1 MSLSDQTFARP
12 IHTTRTFEAAIE
24 HIIEGIE
31 RGRLRAGSAL
41 PKESELAEQ
50 LGISRPTLRQGL
62 RVLQDVGYL
71 QVKPGKGGG
80 ISIVSDLVP
89 TAEISR
95 GIALEEEA
103 IVEVLHARRVL
114 EGAST
119 FAAMQSA
126 SEEDFDEI
134 EHTISLTREHLG
146 DRYAVM
152 KTDAMFHRA
161 VLRACRNALLSESMR
176 GLSRRMAPIRDSY
189 RGGLDS
195 DRQTL
200 DIHARQLDAMK
211 AGDAVTLTRVL
222 HDHFIM
228 LEEELAEAMGH
239 TWDELFGRLAQP
251 LHDLL
256 GDRGGSGDPSSTT

>member
-12 IHTTRTFEAAIE
+12 IQTTRTFEAAIE

-62 RVLQDVGYL
+62 RVLQEVGYL

-80 ISIVSDLVP
+80 ITILSDLVP

-114 EGAST
+114 EGAIT
-119 FAAMQSA
+119 FAAMQFA

-161 VLRACRNALLSESMR
+161 VLGACRNALLSESMR

-200 DIHARQLDAMK
+200 DIHARQLDAMR
-211 AGDAVTLTRVL
+211 AGDAVTLTLVL

-228 LEEELAEAMGH
+228 LEEEIAEATGRS
-239 TWDELFGRLAQP
+239 WDELFGRLAQP

-256 GDRGGSGDPSSTT
+256 ANRGGSGDSP

>member
-1 MSLSDQTFARP
+1 MSMSDQSFARP
-12 IHTTRTFEAAIE
+12 IHTPRTFEAAIE

-31 RGRLRAGSAL
+31 RGRLRAGSSL

-95 GIALEEEA
+95 GIAYEEEA
-103 IVEVLHARRVL
+103 IVEVLRARRVL
-114 EGAST
+114 EGAIA
-119 FAAMQSA
+119 FAAMQFA

-146 DRYAVM
+146 DRFAVM

-161 VLRACRNALLSESMR
+161 VLRACRNQVLSESMR
-176 GLSRRMAPIRDSY
+176 GLSQRMAPIRDSY

-200 DIHARQLDAMK
+200 DIHARQLAAMR
-211 AGDAVTLTRVL
+211 AGDSVTLTTVL
-222 HDHFIM
+222 HDHFSM
-228 LEEELAEAMGH
+228 LEEELAEAMGRS
-239 TWDELFGRLAQP
+239 WEELFGRLSPP
-251 LHDLL
+251 LRQSVDTNEE
-256 GDRGGSGDPSSTT
+256 GDDAVGT

>member
-1 MSLSDQTFARP
+1 MPLPEQEFARP

-31 RGRLRAGSAL
+31 RGRLRAGSSL

-71 QVKPGKGGG
+71 RVKPGKGGG

-103 IVEVLHARRVL
+103 IIETLHARRVL
-114 EGAST
+114 EGAIT
-119 FAAMQSA
+119 FAAMQAA

-161 VLRACRNALLSESMR
+161 VLRACRNHLLSESMR
-176 GLSRRMAPIRDSY
+176 GLSRSMAPIRDSY

-200 DIHARQLDAMK
+200 DIHARQLVAMR
-211 AGDAVTLTRVL
+211 AGDAVTLTIVL
-222 HDHFIM
+222 HEHFCM
-228 LEEELAEAMGH
+228 LEEELAEALGH
-239 TWDELFGRLAQP
+239 TWEDLFGRLAQP

-256 GDRGGSGDPSSTT
+256 DNRPETTDPPLTT

>member
-1 MSLSDQTFARP
+1 MSDQSFARP

-31 RGRLRAGSAL
+31 RGRLRAGSSL

-95 GIALEEEA
+95 GIAYAEEA
-103 IVEVLHARRVL
+103 IVEVLRARRVL
-114 EGAST
+114 EGAIS
-119 FAAMQSA
+119 FAAMEFA

-134 EHTISLTREHLG
+134 EHTISLTRAHLG
-146 DRYAVM
+146 DRFAVM

-161 VLRACRNALLSESMR
+161 VLRACRNQVLSESMR
-176 GLSRRMAPIRDSY
+176 GLSQRMAPIRDSY

-200 DIHARQLDAMK
+200 DIHDRQLTAMR
-211 AGDAVTLTRVL
+211 AGDSVTLTTVL
-222 HDHFIM
+222 HEHFCM
-228 LEEELAEAMGH
+228 LEEELSEAMGRS
-239 TWDELFGRLAQP
+239 WDELFGGLSQP
-251 LHDLL
+251 LRDRIESDGE
-256 GDRGGSGDPSSTT
+256 GDDPLST

>member
-1 MSLSDQTFARP
+1 MALFDQQSFVRP
-12 IHTTRTFEAAIE
+12 IQTTRTFETVIE

-31 RGRLRAGSAL
+31 RTRLRAGSAL

-95 GIALEEEA
+95 EIALEEEA
-103 IVEVLHARRVL
+103 IIETLHARRIL
-114 EGAST
+114 EGAIT
-119 FAAMQSA
+119 FAAMQFA

-134 EHTISLTREHLG
+134 EHTISLTQEHLG
-146 DRYAVM
+146 DRDAVM

-161 VLRACRNALLSESMR
+161 VLRACRNQLLSDSMR
-176 GLSRRMAPIRDSY
+176 GLSKRMAPIRDSY

-195 DRQTL
+195 DRLTL
-200 DIHARQLDAMK
+200 DIHSRQLDAMRS
-211 AGDAVTLTRVL
+211 GEAVTLTLVL

-228 LEEELAEAMGH
+228 LEEEIAEGLGQA
-239 TWDELFGRLAQP
+239 WDDLFGHLAQP

-256 GDRGGSGDPSSTT
+256 DSKVDGGRVP